1 MKQLYDHLS
10 KKISKITTN
19 HYSTS
24 FSIGIRM
31 LAKEIRD
38 DIYAIYGFVRLAD
51 EIVDS
56 FHDYDKKSLLSE
68 FIQETY
74 LSIERKIS
82 TNPVLNNFQHT
93 VNKYNI
99 DRELID
105 AFFHSMENDLYQ
117 NKHNIRSYN
126 EYIYGSAEVVGLMCL
141 KVFVNGDN
149 NQYIQL
155 KPYAQALGAAFQKV
169 NFLRDMQHDYFHLG
183 RIYFPTINFDKLDE
197 ESFKEIKA
205 DIEKDFAMAEQG
217 IKKLPNNCKLGV
229 YVAYVYYKGLFYKII
244 SMNPLELLKK
254 RVRISN
260 FKKIILLLQSYIKYK
275 LNYV

>member
-1 MKQLYDHLS
+1 MKQLYDNLS

-31 LAKEIRD
+31 LSKEIRD

-93 VNKYNI
+93 VNKYDI
-99 DRELID
+99 DKELID
-105 AFFHSMENDLYQ
+105 AFFQSMKNDLYQ
-117 NKHNIRSYN
+117 NKHNVRSYN

-149 NQYIQL
+149 QKYVQL

-197 ESFKEIKA
+197 QSFKEIKA
-205 DIEKDFAMAEQG
+205 DIDKDFKMAEIG
-217 IKKLPNNCKLGV
+217 IKQLPDNCKFGV
-229 YVAYVYYKGLFYKII
+229 YVAYVYYKGLFYKIV
-244 SMNPLELLKK
+244 SMSPLELLKK

-260 FKKIILLLQSYIKYK
+260 FRKIILLLQSYIKYK